1 MSMDLSVFHNLP
13 ISFKQC
19 SFFVVNFQNQHGG
32 TTFGTTE
39 RVVSERKQ
47 KGLPPVLNG
56 TQKTLLFRR
65 NTFTK
70 LLFLFMM
77 LCIYPIVAEHLEMF
91 FGDVDNKFFYE
102 VQSRDGFGNGPVI
115 FVSGVMKGYVFAVV
129 IINTGCS
136 DDMSAEVS
144 ADVFNGDIGSA
155 EIWLC
160 ADIKTFGMFFVHF
173 IFDFTKSRT
182 DTGRE
187 LFKQYLEKG
196 IAEKAVIKVSDG
208 TPWSDGAGSAF

>member
-1 MSMDLSVFHNLP
+1 
-13 ISFKQC
+13 
-19 SFFVVNFQNQHGG
+19 
-32 TTFGTTE
+32 
-39 RVVSERKQ
+39 
-47 KGLPPVLNG
+47 
-56 TQKTLLFRR
+56 
-65 NTFTK
+65 
-70 LLFLFMM
+70 MM

-91 FGDVDNKFFYE
+91 FGDVDNKLFYE
-102 VQSRDGFGNGPVI
+102 VQGRDGFGNGPVI

-136 DDMSAEVS
+136 DDRSAEVS

-160 ADIKTFGMFFVHF
+160 ANIKTFGMFFVHF
-173 IFDFTKSRT
+173 IFDFTKSWT

-187 LFKQYLEKG
+187 LLKQYLAKG